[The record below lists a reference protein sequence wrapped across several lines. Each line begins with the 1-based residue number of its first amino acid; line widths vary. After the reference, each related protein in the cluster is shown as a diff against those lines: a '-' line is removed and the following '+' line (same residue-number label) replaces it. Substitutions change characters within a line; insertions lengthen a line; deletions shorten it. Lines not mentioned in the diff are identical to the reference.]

1 MKHTNNW
8 LKWEKVHIPTN
19 VRAAKERKRIYYKE
33 SSSPLNK
40 YSTQLKDLCKTNIE
54 SSNSEIETEID
65 REIIINMQVFKYLK

>member
-40 YSTQLKDLCKTNIE
+40 YVKLIRDKQ
-54 SSNSEIETEID
+54 EIELQ
-65 REIIINMQVFKYLK
+65 NSSLHYQVSYNSQLSLKTFAKLI